1 MEIKTIATGSSGN
14 CYLLTA
20 PNGDQLLLEC
30 GIPWKRIAMGMKWD
44 FSRLQGCVISHEH
57 MDHARAAK
65 DLLKRMIMVWA
76 SPGTLAAINCG
87 DALTASPIRANEGDC
102 IEHVTKAGAFTIM
115 AFTAIHDAAEPL
127 MFVIKDSVDTLLF
140 ATDTQY
146 MPRAFTG
153 LTKIMIE
160 ANYDSKIMDENF
172 VQNGDVGPRRRRVM
186 RTHMSIDTLEGWLRE
201 CEQNYLFSNLKEI
214 HLIHLSRQNSD
225 MREFQDRI
233 ETSIGVPVYI
243 EGR

>member
-1 MEIKTIATGSSGN
+1 MEIKTIATGSTGN
-14 CYLLTA
+14 CYVLTA
-20 PNGDQLLLEC
+20 PNGDQLMLEC
-30 GIPWKRIAMGMKWD
+30 GIPWKSIAMGLKWD

-57 MDHARAAK
+57 ADHAMAAK
-65 DLLKRMIMVWA
+65 DLLKHMIMVWA

-87 DALTASPIRANEGDC
+87 DALTASPIQANEDDR
-102 IEHVTKAGAFTIM
+102 IAHVVRAGAFTIM

-146 MPRAFTG
+146 MPRAFNG

-160 ANYDSKIMDENF
+160 ANYDPKIMDENF

-201 CEQNYLFSNLKEI
+201 CEQNYLFANLKEI

-233 ETSIGVPVYI
+233 ETAIGVPVYI

>member
-14 CYLLTA
+14 CYVLTA

-57 MDHARAAK
+57 MDHARAVR

-87 DALTASPIRANEGDC
+87 DALTASPIQANEDDC
-102 IEHVTKAGAFTIM
+102 IEHVVEAGAFTIIP
-115 AFTAIHDAAEPL
+115 FSAIHDAADPL

-146 MPRAFTG
+146 MPRAFSG

-160 ANYDSKIMDENF
+160 ANYDQKIMDDNF
-172 VQNGDVGPRRRRVM
+172 VQNGDVGPRRKRVM
-186 RTHMSIDTLEGWLRE
+186 KTHMSIETLEYWLRK
-201 CEQNYLFSNLKEI
+201 CEESYLFSELKEI
-214 HLIHLSRQNSD
+214 RLIHLSSQNSD

-233 ETSIGVPVYI
+233 ERAIGVPVFI